1 MVSATWDIFVNAGSV
16 TCYCGPDMQ
25 TPYDAQ
31 RALAKN
37 GLQVSGQLM
46 VAVKKV
52 DAEQVGALSANGREE
67 VGGGEGGVGAM
78 ATTPVPSATASR
90 PYYFDGRGGGQG
102 GVAQPK
108 QNVVSHFVSWLVG
121 M

>member
-1 MVSATWDIFVNAGSV
+1 MVSAAWDMYVNAGCV
-16 TCYCGPDMQ
+16 TVYRGPDVQ

-46 VAVKKV
+46 VAVKGV

-67 VGGGEGGVGAM
+67 GGGGEGGVGAI

-90 PYYFDGRGGGQG
+90 PYYLDGRVGGQG
-102 GVAQPK
+102 GVAQPT